1 MIAFTYC
8 REDLTPA
15 HGEYPYNPNGSL
27 EDIAG
32 ITSSDGKVLGLMPH
46 PERAMEFTSLYNW
59 PLLREQMKRAGKPVP
74 SSSMNMQLFQNIVA
88 FFR

>member
-1 MIAFTYC
+1 
-8 REDLTPA
+8 
-15 HGEYPYNPNGSL
+15 
-27 EDIAG
+27 
-32 ITSSDGKVLGLMPH
+32 MPH